1 HISLAANAP
10 NPELARVA
18 LRLILREEFQT
29 KIAGAGWSPGNS
41 SYGDAVTGP
50 FGEISRD
57 IVENSKLTPNSPQW
71 GVASGNNLV
80 RDFFTE
86 LAQGGDV
93 ETTAQTYNAT
103 LQETLSAEE

>member
-1 HISLAANAP
+1 M
-10 NPELARVA
+10 
-18 LRLILREEFQT
+18 
-29 KIAGAGWSPGNS
+29 
-41 SYGDAVTGP
+41 
-50 FGEISRD
+50 
-57 IVENSKLTPNSPQW
+57 
-71 GVASGNNLV
+71 ASGNNLV